1 MANDSLTIDVVYA
14 GLDIQSIVTL
24 SLPTASTA
32 QQAITESGLLQQFPE
47 IDLNQQKIGIF
58 GQVCK
63 LDRILTNGD
72 RVEIYRPLLQD
83 PMTARRNR
91 LQK

>member
-1 MANDSLTIDVVYA
+1 MANDSLTIDVVYT
-14 GLDIQSIVTL
+14 GLDSQSVVTL
-24 SLPTASTA
+24 SLPSTSTA
-32 QQAITESGLLQQFPE
+32 QQAIIESGLLQQFPE

-58 GQVCK
+58 GQLCK
-63 LDRILTNGD
+63 LDRVLVDGD